1 MNSDEIKVLYKVG
14 CKDNFFYKETVEGVN
29 KKKKGRKNF
38 RPFLDCIG
46 FTDYRLMCTL

>member
-14 CKDNFFYKETVEGVN
+14 CKYNFFYTKKVEGVN